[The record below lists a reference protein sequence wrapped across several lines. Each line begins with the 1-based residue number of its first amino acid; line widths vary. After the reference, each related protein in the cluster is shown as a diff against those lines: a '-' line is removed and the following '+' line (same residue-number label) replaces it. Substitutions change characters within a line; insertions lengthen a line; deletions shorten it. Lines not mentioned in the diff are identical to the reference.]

1 MMPKDAVKT
10 KSNKEE
16 DMLIIGEN
24 ITIGTDEVQKAIT
37 ERDAETIQKKAV
49 SQVEHGAGVLDL
61 NIGPQKRHG
70 AEVMGWIVDA
80 VQEVVD
86 VPLCLDTTNAAA
98 LEAGLKRCEKQAT
111 INSTSAEPERL
122 ENIMPL
128 AAKYNAKVIALTMG
142 KTIPSTTE
150 GRAELAMEVLI
161 PKALELGIPMQDLY
175 LDPLVL
181 TVQGM
186 QDYAPQT
193 LEALRYFKQMAD
205 PPPMT
210 VVGLS
215 NISNDVPWEQRSL
228 INRTYLVMLMA
239 AGLDAAIANPLDEK
253 QNEFIRIVEE
263 RDTSTPVGELLVN
276 LYDATAAMEE
286 LDPALVDMDDPD
298 QVAIWKTVR
307 ILENKVIY
315 AHGYLKA

>member
-1 MMPKDAVKT
+1 
-10 KSNKEE
+10 
-16 DMLIIGEN
+16 MLIIGEN
-24 ITIGTDEVQKAIT
+24 ITIGTEEVQKAIA
-37 ERDAETIQKKAV
+37 ERDAEVIQRRAV
-49 SQVEHGAGVLDL
+49 SQVEHGAGMLDL

-70 AEVMGWIVDA
+70 VEVMGWIVDA

-86 VPLCLDTTNAAA
+86 VPLCLDTTNVAA
-98 LEAGLKRCEKQAT
+98 LEAGLQRCDKQAML
-111 INSTSAEPERL
+111 NSTSADPERL
-122 ENIMPL
+122 ESIMPL

-150 GRAELAMEVLI
+150 GRAELAIEVLI
-161 PKALELGIPMQDLY
+161 PKAMELGIPMEDLY

-193 LEALRYFKQMAD
+193 LEALRYFKQIVD

-239 AGLDAAIANPLDEK
+239 AGLDAAIASPLDRK

-298 QVAIWKTVR
+298 QVAIWKTVQ

-315 AHGYLKA
+315 AHGYLRM

>member
-1 MMPKDAVKT
+1 
-10 KSNKEE
+10 
-16 DMLIIGEN
+16 MLIIGEN
-24 ITIGTDEVQKAIT
+24 ITIGTEEVQKAIT
-37 ERDAETIQKKAV
+37 ERNAEVIQRRAV
-49 SQVEHGAGVLDL
+49 AQVEHGAGMLDL

-70 AEVMGWIVDA
+70 VEVMSWIVDA

-86 VPLCLDTTNAAA
+86 VPLSLDTTNVAA
-98 LEAGLKRCEKQAT
+98 LEAGLKRCEKQAM
-111 INSTSAEPERL
+111 INSTSADPERL
-122 ENIMPL
+122 ESIMPL
-128 AAKYNAKVIALTMG
+128 AAEYNAKVIALTMG

-161 PKALELGIPMQDLY
+161 PKAMELGIPMEDLY

-263 RDTSTPVGELLVN
+263 RDDSTPVGKLLLN

-286 LDPALVDMDDPD
+286 LDPALVNMDDPD
-298 QVAIWKTVR
+298 QVAIWKTVQ

-315 AHGYLKA
+315 AHGYLKT

>member
-1 MMPKDAVKT
+1 
-10 KSNKEE
+10 
-16 DMLIIGEN
+16 MLIIGEN
-24 ITIGTDEVQKAIT
+24 ITIGTDEVQKAIAD
-37 ERDAETIQKKAV
+37 RDAEAIQRKAV
-49 SQVEHGAGVLDL
+49 SQVEHGAGMIDL

-70 AEVMGWIVDA
+70 VEVMGWIVDA

-86 VPLCLDTTNAAA
+86 VPLSLDTTNVAA
-98 LEAGLKRCEKQAT
+98 LEAGLKRCDKQAML
-111 INSTSAEPERL
+111 NSTSADPERL
-122 ENIMPL
+122 ESIMPL
-128 AAKYNAKVIALTMG
+128 AAKYGAKVIALTMG

-161 PKALELGIPMQDLY
+161 PKAMELGIPMEDLY

-286 LDPALVDMDDPD
+286 LDLALVDMDDPD
-298 QVAIWKTVR
+298 QVAIWKTVQ

-315 AHGYLKA
+315 AHGYLRK

>member
-1 MMPKDAVKT
+1 
-10 KSNKEE
+10 
-16 DMLIIGEN
+16 MLIIGEN
-24 ITIGTDEVQKAIT
+24 ITIGTEDVQKAIA
-37 ERDAETIQKKAV
+37 ERDAEVIQRKAV
-49 SQVEHGAGVLDL
+49 SQVEHGAGMLDL

-70 AEVMGWIVDA
+70 VEVMDWIVDA
-80 VQEVVD
+80 VQGVVD
-86 VPLCLDTTNAAA
+86 VPLSLDTTNVAA
-98 LEAGLKRCEKQAT
+98 LEAGLKRCDKQAML
-111 INSTSAEPERL
+111 NSTSADPERL
-122 ENIMPL
+122 ESIMPL
-128 AAKYNAKVIALTMG
+128 AAKYDAKVIALTMA

-150 GRAELAMEVLI
+150 GRAELAMELLI
-161 PKALELGIPMQDLY
+161 PRAMELGIPMEDLY

-263 RDTSTPVGELLVN
+263 RDTSTPAGELLVN

-286 LDPALVDMDDPD
+286 LDPALADMDDPD
-298 QVAIWKTVR
+298 QAAIWKTVQ

-315 AHGYLKA
+315 AHGYLKM

>member
-1 MMPKDAVKT
+1 
-10 KSNKEE
+10 
-16 DMLIIGEN
+16 MLIIGEN
-24 ITIGTDEVQKAIT
+24 ITIGTDEVQKAIAD
-37 ERDAETIQKKAV
+37 RDAEAIQRKAV
-49 SQVEHGAGVLDL
+49 SQVEHGAGMIDL

-70 AEVMGWIVDA
+70 VEVMGWIVDA

-86 VPLCLDTTNAAA
+86 VPLSLDTTNVAA
-98 LEAGLKRCEKQAT
+98 LEAGLKRCDKQAML
-111 INSTSAEPERL
+111 NSTSADPERL
-122 ENIMPL
+122 ESIMPL
-128 AAKYNAKVIALTMG
+128 AAKYGAKVIALTMG

-161 PKALELGIPMQDLY
+161 PKAMELGIPMEDLY

-193 LEALRYFKQMAD
+193 LEALRYFKQIAD

-286 LDPALVDMDDPD
+286 LDLALVDMDDPD
-298 QVAIWKTVR
+298 QVAIWKTVQ

-315 AHGYLKA
+315 AHGYLRM

>member
-1 MMPKDAVKT
+1 
-10 KSNKEE
+10 
-16 DMLIIGEN
+16 MLIIGEN
-24 ITIGTDEVQKAIT
+24 ITIGTEAVQKAIA
-37 ERDAETIQKKAV
+37 ERDAEFIQRKAV
-49 SQVEHGAGVLDL
+49 AQVEHGAGMLDL

-70 AEVMGWIVDA
+70 VEVMEWIVDT

-86 VPLCLDTTNAAA
+86 VPLSLDTTNVAA
-98 LEAGLKRCEKQAT
+98 LEAGLKRCNKQAML
-111 INSTSAEPERL
+111 NSASADPERL
-122 ENIMPL
+122 ESIMPL
-128 AAKYNAKVIALTMG
+128 AAKYNAKVIALTME
-142 KTIPSTTE
+142 KTIPPTAE
-150 GRAELAMEVLI
+150 GRAELAMSVLI
-161 PKALELGIPMQDLY
+161 PKAMELGIPMEDLY

-286 LDPALVDMDDPD
+286 LDPSLVDMDDPE
-298 QVAIWKTVR
+298 QVAIWKTVQ

-315 AHGYLKA
+315 AHGYLKT